1 MDRDEALALLRAHM
15 DELRTLGVLEISI
28 FGSVARGEAGPDSDV
43 DVLVELGPGIG
54 LFRFVDNRYRLS
66 EILGRPVDMATEDA
80 LRPWVRDY
88 VLAEA
93 SRVA

>member
-54 LFRFVDNRYRLS
+54 LFRYVDIRDRLS
-66 EILGRPVDMATEDA
+66 EILGRPVDMATPDG
-80 LRPWVRDY
+80 LKPRIRDHI
-88 VLAEA
+88 LAEA
-93 SRVA
+93 VRAA